1 LIATPTCP
9 SPQKASE
16 CSPTSS
22 ASILP
27 IRSIPTTSHSRI
39 FVAETLLE
47 PAWVA
52 TRLAQAESLS
62 RRDNARIKEGLRLA
76 ENLDVITIGETM
88 VLGVPARP
96 GRLRHA
102 TSLEL
107 KIGGAESNLAIALSR
122 LGLSAAW
129 AGYLG
134 DDEPGQLVLDRIRAE
149 GVDTSQV
156 RRIEERPTGLYLREQ
171 IGTDVRVYY
180 YRQGSAAS
188 TMHRDA
194 LDPGY
199 LGGAKFMHLT
209 GITPALSK
217 ECRAF
222 VLWAAREARASGARV
237 SFDVNYRSKLCGT
250 DEAREF
256 VEEILPDVYLLL
268 AGDEE
273 ARALWG
279 RDDEGFVRELAQRG
293 PEEVVLKK
301 GRAGSLA
308 LVDGELLEHPAFTVA
323 EVDPVG
329 AGDAFAAGY
338 LAGHLWGKPAEERL
352 RVANA
357 MGALSVATLGD
368 YEGLPD
374 ENELWAFLEGEES
387 LGR

>member
-1 LIATPTCP
+1 MP
-9 SPQKASE
+9 
-16 CSPTSS
+16 
-22 ASILP
+22 
-27 IRSIPTTSHSRI
+27 
-39 FVAETLLE
+39 
-47 PAWVA
+47 
-52 TRLAQAESLS
+52 
-62 RRDNARIKEGLRLA
+62 
-76 ENLDVITIGETM
+76 ENLDVITAGETM
-88 VLGVPARP
+88 VLGVPPRP

-102 TSLEL
+102 GSLEL

-122 LGLSAAW
+122 LGLSVGW

-149 GVDTSQV
+149 GVNTSQA
-156 RRIEERPTGLYLREQ
+156 RRIKGRPTGLYLREQ
-171 IGTDVRVYY
+171 VATDVRVYY
-180 YRQGSAAS
+180 YRLESAAS
-188 TMHRDA
+188 TMQRDA
-194 LDPGY
+194 FDPGY
-199 LGGAKFMHLT
+199 LGGARFVHLT
-209 GITPALSK
+209 GITPALS
-217 ECRAF
+217 EDCRAF
-222 VLWAAREARASGARV
+222 VVWAVREARASGARV
-237 SFDVNYRSKLCGT
+237 SFDVNYRSKLWAT
-250 DEAREF
+250 EEAREF

-279 RDDEGFVRELAQRG
+279 RDDEALVRDLAREG

-301 GRAGSLA
+301 GSAGSLA
-308 LVDGELLEHPAFTVA
+308 LVEGEVLEHPAFTVA

-338 LAGHLWGKPAEERL
+338 LAGHLWDLPAEERL

-374 ENELWAFLEGEES
+374 EDELRAFLEGEAS